1 MKTDYRLY
9 LVTEESVPIDG
20 LLSIVDEAI
29 KGGVTMV
36 QLREKRNSGRIFLE
50 KAVRLKELTNR
61 YHIPLI
67 INDRVDIAMA
77 AGADGV
83 HVGQQ
88 DQPLTE
94 VKKIISPSMIVGV
107 SAGTIEEALDAERDG
122 ADYIGV
128 GAVFPTASKDNAKLL
143 SDGMLERIVDAV
155 TIPVVA
161 IGGIKYETISTIR
174 DLKIAGIAVVSQI
187 MNAQNPYEAANQ
199 LREELGE

>member
-88 DQPLTE
+88 DLPLTE

-107 SAGTIEEALDAERDG
+107 SAGTMEEALAAERDG

-128 GAVFPTASKDNAKLL
+128 GAVFPTASKDNAKVLP
-143 SDGMLERIVDAV
+143 DGMLERIVDAV
-155 TIPVVA
+155 SIPVVA
-161 IGGIKYETISTIR
+161 IGGINYENISTIR
-174 DLKIAGIAVVSQI
+174 DLEIAGIAVVSQI